1 MTRILGLDLGG
12 TNIKWTVL
20 ELGDDDEPREVA
32 GGHLETQAAGG
43 PEVVTERL
51 LEAGRGA
58 IQAHG
63 PLLAAGVGVPGLF
76 DAATGAI
83 ELFPNL
89 PGPWRGFP
97 LRGRLSDG
105 LGIPVAIVN
114 DARAFTLA
122 EGRVGAGRGCR
133 TVAGVTLGTGV
144 GGGVMIDGRLHLGR
158 NGKAGE
164 IGHQIVEPDGP
175 PCGCGNRG
183 CVEPLTQAATLARL
197 AGQPTAEA
205 VYEAA
210 ADGDER
216 AREAIRAVARYLGI
230 ALANV
235 LVVLGPDRIVIGGGI
250 VAAGDLVLEPIREAT
265 RAHATLVDAKDIDI
279 VAAQLGPEAG
289 AIGAALAGLD
299 AARDAS
305 TVT

>member
-1 MTRILGLDLGG
+1 MTRVLGLDLGG

-20 ELGDDDEPREVA
+20 EVDDGEPREIG
-32 GGHLETQAAGG
+32 GGHLETRASGG

-58 IQAHG
+58 IGAHG
-63 PLLAAGVGVPGLF
+63 TVAAVGVGVPGLF
-76 DAATGAI
+76 DAPTGAI

-89 PGPWRGFP
+89 PGAWPGFP
-97 LRGRLSDG
+97 LRERLASG
-105 LGIPVAIVN
+105 LDLPVAIVN

-122 EGRVGAGRGCR
+122 EGRVGAGRGAR
-133 TVAGVTLGTGV
+133 TVACVTLGTGV

-164 IGHQIVEPDGP
+164 IGHQIVQPDGP
-175 PCGCGNRG
+175 RCGCGNHG
-183 CVEPLTQAATLARL
+183 CVEPLAQAATLARL
-197 AGQPTAEA
+197 AGRRTAEE
-205 VYEAA
+205 VYDAA
-210 ADGDER
+210 ATGDER
-216 AREAIRAVARYLGI
+216 CRDAIRQVARYLGI

-265 RAHATLVDAKDIDI
+265 RAHATLVQPKDIEI

-289 AIGAALAGLD
+289 AIGAALAGFDAIRD
-299 AARDAS
+299 AAAA
-305 TVT
+305 